1 MVRIVTLDIETAPKV
16 AYVWRFFKENI
27 SPKQVKEH
35 CRILSFS
42 AKVLGEK
49 EVQYEESRTED
60 DKFIVSSL
68 IDVLDKAD
76 IVVAHNGQAFDIATI
91 RGRAVAHGLTPPSPY
106 KVVDTLTS
114 ARKEFNFES
123 NSLEYLATVLNCK
136 RRKLTHKKF
145 PGFELWLECLKGN
158 DDAWAELKKYNIE
171 DTLVLEEVYLKMRP
185 YISNHP
191 NIGVF
196 SEGTETVCSKCGS
209 NDIQWRGYTYTQV
222 SRYHKFQ
229 CNDCGSWGRT
239 RYDTKDKEVRK
250 VLGTNAI

>member
-1 MVRIVTLDIETAPKV
+1 MARIVTLDIETAPKV

-35 CRILSFS
+35 CRILSFA
-42 AKVLGEK
+42 AKALNEK
-49 EVQYEESRTED
+49 KVQYEESRSED
-60 DKFIVSSL
+60 DREIVSSL

-76 IVVAHNGQAFDIATI
+76 IVVAHNGQAFDLATI
-91 RGRAVAHGLTPPSPY
+91 KGRAVAHGLKPPSPY

-123 NSLEYLATVLNCK
+123 NTLEYLATVLNCK
-136 RRKLTHKKF
+136 RRKLSHKQF

-158 DDAWAELKKYNIE
+158 KAAWKELKTYNIE
-171 DTLVLEEVYLKMRP
+171 DVLVLEEVYLKMRP

-191 NIGVF
+191 NVGVF
-196 SEGTETVCSKCGS
+196 EEGEEVVCPKCGS
-209 NDIQWRGYTYTQV
+209 DDVHFRGYAYTQV

-229 CNDCGSWGRT
+229 CQDCGSWGRT
-239 RYDTKDKEVRK
+239 RYDTKSKEVRK
-250 VLGTNAI
+250 NLGTNAI